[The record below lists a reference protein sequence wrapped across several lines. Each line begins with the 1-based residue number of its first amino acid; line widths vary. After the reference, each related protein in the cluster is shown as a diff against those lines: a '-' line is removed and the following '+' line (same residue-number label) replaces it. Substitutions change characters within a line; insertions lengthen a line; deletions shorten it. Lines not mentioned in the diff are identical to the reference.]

1 MKMQAAPA
9 GKVIQLARCRQTHV
23 RRNVQ
28 LDTRR
33 EAKAAPDRSIDR
45 RFGVARSTRLELS
58 ATTLP

>member
-28 LDTRR
+28 LDTRCDA
-33 EAKAAPDRSIDR
+33 ESSPERSIDR
-45 RFGVARSTRLELS
+45 RFGVGRSTRLELS